1 MPELPRHAATEPARI
16 VRQRL
21 PKPPYA
27 GLFQEPALPAA
38 QDFDDDFEVDDQAEF
53 KTGF

>member
-1 MPELPRHAATEPARI
+1 MPELPQPTIKSTAIPQ
-16 VRQRL
+16 QRP

-27 GLFQEPALPAA
+27 GLFQEPALPAPTLE
-38 QDFDDDFEVDDQAEF
+38 DDFTNEDELEF

>member
-1 MPELPRHAATEPARI
+1 MPELPQPTSKASTPI
-16 VRQRL
+16 SQRL

-27 GLFQEPALPAA
+27 GLFQEPAFSDHAA
-38 QDFDDDFEVDDQAEF
+38 LEDDISPEDGPEF

>member
-1 MPELPRHAATEPARI
+1 MPELPQPTSRVAAIPQPRP
-16 VRQRL
+16 

-27 GLFQEPALPAA
+27 GLFQEPALPDHACE
-38 QDFDDDFEVDDQAEF
+38 DDFTNEDQPEF

>member
-1 MPELPRHAATEPARI
+1 MPHIPQPTIKATAIPQ
-16 VRQRL
+16 QRP

-27 GLFQEPALPAA
+27 GLFQEPAFPGLEALE
-38 QDFDDDFEVDDQAEF
+38 DDFANEDELEF